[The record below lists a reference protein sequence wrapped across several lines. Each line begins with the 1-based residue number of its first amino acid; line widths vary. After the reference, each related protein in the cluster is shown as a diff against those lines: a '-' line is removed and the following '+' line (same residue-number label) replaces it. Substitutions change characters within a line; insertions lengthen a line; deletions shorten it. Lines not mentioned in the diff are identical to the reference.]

1 MYNKELEISVIN
13 RDLDPFFAKEISGG
27 NWEINGDDCYRIK
40 IVDQWD
46 NTVYFDYFHPEM
58 MADDL
63 NVLLILKMNISQA
76 VVNEA
81 SRLMGRIW
89 EYAISDGNVQEPY
102 WY

>member
-1 MYNKELEISVIN
+1 MYNKELEIAVIN
-13 RDLDPFFAKEISGG
+13 RDIDPFRAKEISGG
-27 NWEINGDDCYRIK
+27 NWEINGEDYRIK

-46 NTVYFDYFHPEM
+46 NTEYFTYYHPEM

-89 EYAISDGNVQEPY
+89 EDSVSDGNVQEPY